1 MYLTSCAGVA
11 RVLLSP
17 EYPAIGT
24 ARALAEA
31 NTVAP
36 IAAVTAQ
43 KALTD
48 PLSRIALSPISH
60 KVDFTT
66 VILLLESPLPNDYYS
81 SPPHSFHLHQPQ
93 KGSGKPHSREPA
105 SIIDLET
112 AMECNHQPAR
122 SPVARVRHNRPRRR
136 AADQRDEL
144 TPHLHFNDLV
154 SAAASGLD

>member
-1 MYLTSCAGVA
+1 
-11 RVLLSP
+11 LSP

-81 SPPHSFHLHQPQ
+81 SPRTHFTCINPKKGVASRTRVNPRASLTWKQPWNAITSRRMRLQHSSLEQA
-93 KGSGKPHSREPA
+93 GSAGIA
-105 SIIDLET
+105 SL
-112 AMECNHQPAR
+112 
-122 SPVARVRHNRPRRR
+122 
-136 AADQRDEL
+136 
-144 TPHLHFNDLV
+144 
-154 SAAASGLD
+154 AASTILGSRIVKVEPRPGSLSTVMSPPII